1 VTGAAFLVM
10 NPASAGGR
18 THRQW
23 PAIANALRSAG
34 VTFDLHRTTAA
45 GDATHA
51 VRSALAGGHRSIVVV
66 GGDGTLNEV
75 VNGFFDPDGTPIGG
89 GATLALLPSGTGGDF
104 RRAAGIPANLGAAA
118 HLVASGATRRVDA
131 GRIDFADGQRRFFIN
146 IADCG
151 MGGEVVAR
159 VNRSGHKRGGA
170 RGSAMF
176 LAASLSTLLS
186 YVSRIACVEFDGT
199 RIERDV
205 RSVVVA
211 NGRYFGGGMRVAPAA
226 ELDDGRF
233 DVVIIGETGRTRALA
248 GIPSLYRGRHI
259 RRREVEVHRARV
271 VRVSCEGSSPMLFDV
286 EGEQV
291 GTTPATLT
299 CMSGAISLCAPP
311 AGEGRRSM
319 ISC

>member
-1 VTGAAFLVM
+1 MTGAAFVVM
-10 NPASAGGR
+10 NPASAGGG
-18 THRQW
+18 THRRW
-23 PAIANALRSAG
+23 PAIAKALRAAG
-34 VTFDLHRTTAA
+34 VTFELHRTTGV
-45 GDATHA
+45 GDATRA
-51 VRSALAGGHRSIVVV
+51 VRPALAAGYRSIIVV

-75 VNGFFDPDGTPIGG
+75 INGFFDADGTPIGSD
-89 GATLALLPSGTGGDF
+89 ATLALLPSGTGGDF
-104 RRAAGIPANLGAAA
+104 RRAAGIPANVDAAA
-118 HLVASGATRRVDA
+118 RLIASGLNRRIDV

-151 MGGEVVAR
+151 MGGEVAAR
-159 VNRSGHKRGGA
+159 VNRNTHKRSGL
-170 RGSAMF
+170 RGSATF

-186 YVSRIACVEFDGT
+186 YESRFARVDVDGHVID
-199 RIERDV
+199 REV

-211 NGRYFGGGMRVAPAA
+211 NGRYFGGGMHVAPGA
-226 ELDDGRF
+226 ELDDGSF
-233 DVVIIGETGRTRALA
+233 DVVIVGETGRIRALTA
-248 GIPSLYRGRHI
+248 APSLYRGRHI

-271 VRVSCEGSSPMLFDV
+271 VRVSCDGAPMLFDV

-299 CMSGAISLCAPP
+299 CVPGAISLCCPP